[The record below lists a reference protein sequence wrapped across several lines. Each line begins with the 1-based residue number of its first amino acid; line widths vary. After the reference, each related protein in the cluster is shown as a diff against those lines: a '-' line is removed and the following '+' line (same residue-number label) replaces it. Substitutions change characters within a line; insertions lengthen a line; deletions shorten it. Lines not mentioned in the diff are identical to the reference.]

1 MAKMKQF
8 EVGKE
13 YSMRSACNHD
23 CVWMYL
29 VVDRTASTVVL
40 QQVMN
45 GKAKGDKARFRI
57 KKKYSEYCGAECVQP
72 MGTYSM
78 APVLSADSNVAL
90 PKSNVTLPGSN
101 VTLVNDIRL

>member
-8 EVGKE
+8 EVGKK

-23 CVWMYL
+23 CVWMYI

-45 GKAKGDKARFRI
+45 GKARGDKARFRI

-78 APVLSADSNVAL
+78 APVLSADN
-90 PKSNVTLPGSN
+90 KC
-101 VTLVNDIRL
+101 